1 MLWQFRNSVN
11 DRFQNSIRISFSH
24 SCKFLWLKSKGIQI
38 PKQQGFLVSLK
49 SYPAKGG
56 YSVTACLVNLVNR
69 VYFKGGTFYEH
80 SNGLPG
86 NRPQSATFPAA
97 NRHPSF

>member
-1 MLWQFRNSVN
+1 MVKIQRNTN
-11 DRFQNSIRISFSH
+11 TEAARIFSIFEKL
-24 SCKFLWLKSKGIQI
+24 SCE
-38 PKQQGFLVSLK
+38 
-49 SYPAKGG
+49 GG